1 VPIPQ
6 TKAIMLPLLQFAGD
20 EKEHTVNEAEEHL
33 ASHFK
38 LTKEERAVIKKS
50 GGETTFLNRLRFART
65 HLERAILLD
74 RPKTASF
81 KITERGSGILKEN
94 PPTIDEK
101 FLRSISSEYAEW
113 EKERLQKKKQKMKST
128 QYIALE
134 DPKEIDRA
142 QQMMSDLLKNNSTK
156 SGTIN
161 TGHPGGNRDLE
172 VFWAQDYD
180 MWWGYTRLEDEKIPR
195 HWNAFGKGEPEWD
208 TNHSHNITC
217 EINMPLSGA
226 TRMVSGL
233 FVKDQEGNVYVAHDG
248 GAGGGKKGIGR
259 SSFEDFFEDPDS
271 WTDVTDKKG
280 KRRMILVSNLKDDE
294 AVSQIANFVNKV
306 YEFKNPEIK
315 YWLVKTGKEG
325 IDWTNQREKGFVGIH
340 YVDTGSLTQFYDAN
354 GELSEKSKLRK
365 ALDVPEFV
373 KDRKGGSKEAKISQ
387 ALIQFNYFMRM
398 KKNDKIVAYG
408 GKSKVLGTGMVSG
421 KYQHR
426 PKEFYCHT
434 FPVAWE
440 EFTERIADDP
450 VERVGT
456 IFPIQKEQFQ
466 ALIGEKSL
474 PPTLPPVPQ
483 REFDEYFEILK
494 RKKQLIFYGPPGT
507 GKTYTANAVADAWVS
522 ENPSQEKQYIRKVT
536 FHPSY
541 SYEEFVEGIKPKPKG
556 QTLEYPIEPGI
567 FRIICEEAKNDDPE
581 IKYVLFIDEI
591 NRGNISKIF
600 GEIITLIEKDKRDV
614 QFLQLAYSK
623 EEFSVPQNLYIIGTM
638 NTADRS
644 LTQIDAALRRR
655 FGFSELMPK
664 PELLP
669 QKIEGIS
676 LRDLLVKLNER
687 ITNEGLREKQIG
699 HSYLMSV
706 QDLKD
711 LQFAFAN
718 EIVPLLQDY
727 FYDDYKK
734 LEEEIL
740 SDKFID
746 SGKMIVKDDWKKD
759 SKIFLSAIKKTFQ
772 I

>member
-1 VPIPQ
+1 
-6 TKAIMLPLLQFAGD
+6 MLPLLQFAVDG
-20 EKEHTVNEAEEHL
+20 KEHTVNEAENHL
-33 ASHFK
+33 ASHFN
-38 LTKEERAVIKKS
+38 LTKEERNIIKES

-65 HLERAILLD
+65 HLERALLFD
-74 RPKTASF
+74 RPKTASL
-81 KITERGSGILKEN
+81 KITERGSAILKDN
-94 PPTIDEK
+94 PTNIDEK
-101 FLRSISSEYAEW
+101 FLRNISSEYADW
-113 EKERLQKKKQKMKST
+113 EKERIQKKKQKMKST
-128 QYIALE
+128 QYTALE

-142 QQMMSDLLKNNSTK
+142 QKMMSDLLKSNSTK

-161 TGHPGGNRDLE
+161 TGYPAGNRDLE

-208 TNHSHNITC
+208 TKHSHNITC

-233 FVKDQEGNVYVAHDG
+233 FVKDQEGNVCLTHDG
-248 GAGGGKKGIGR
+248 GVGGGKKGIGR
-259 SSFEDFFEDPDS
+259 SNFEDFFAEPDS
-271 WTDVTDKKG
+271 WAEVTDKKG
-280 KRRMILVSNLKDDE
+280 KRRTIVISNLEDDD
-294 AVSQIANFVNKV
+294 AMSQITNFVNKV
-306 YEFKNPEIK
+306 YEFKNPEIN
-315 YWLVKTGKEG
+315 YWLVKTGKNG
-325 IDWTNQREKGFVGIH
+325 SDWINQRDKGFVGIH
-340 YVDTGSLTQFYDAN
+340 YVDTGSLTQFYDSN
-354 GELSEKSKLRK
+354 GNLSDKSKLRK
-365 ALDVPEFV
+365 ALDVPKLV
-373 KDRKGGSKEAKISQ
+373 GDLKGGSKEAKISQ
-387 ALIQFNYFMRM
+387 ALIQFNYFMQM
-398 KKNDKIVAYG
+398 KKNDKIVVYG
-408 GKSKVLGTGMVSG
+408 GKSKILGAGSVSG
-421 KYQHR
+421 KYLHN
-426 PKEFYCHT
+426 PKETHCHT
-434 FPVAWE
+434 FPVTWG
-440 EFTERIADDP
+440 EFTERITEEP
-450 VERVGT
+450 VKRVGT
-456 IFPIQKEQFQ
+456 IFPIPKEKFQ
-466 ALIGEKSL
+466 ALIGEKPLSS
-474 PPTLPPVPQ
+474 TLTQVTTT
-483 REFDEYFEILK
+483 EFEEYFDILE
-494 RKKQLIFYGPPGT
+494 RKNQLIFYGPPGT
-507 GKTYTANAVADAWVS
+507 GKTYTANAVAEAWVS

-600 GEIITLIEKDKRDV
+600 GELITLIEKDKRDV
-614 QFLQLAYSK
+614 HSLQLAYSK

-669 QKIEGIS
+669 QKIEGVS
-676 LRDLLVKLNER
+676 LRDLLVKLNQR

-706 QDLKD
+706 QNLKD

-746 SGKMIVKDDWKKD
+746 SEKMVVKDDWKKD
-759 SKIFLSAIKKTFQ
+759 SKVFLNAIKKTFQ

>member
-1 VPIPQ
+1 
-6 TKAIMLPLLQFAGD
+6 MLPLLQFARDG
-20 EKEHTVNEAEEHL
+20 KEHTVNEAEEHL
-33 ASHFK
+33 ASHFN
-38 LTKEERAVIKKS
+38 LTKEERNIIKKS

-65 HLERAILLD
+65 HLERALLLD
-74 RPKTASF
+74 RPKTASL

-94 PPTIDEK
+94 PSTIDEK
-101 FLRSISSEYAEW
+101 FLRNISSEYAEW
-113 EKERLQKKKQKMKST
+113 EKERIQKKKQKMTGT
-128 QYIALE
+128 QYVALE

-142 QQMMSDLLKNNSTK
+142 QQTMSDLLKNNSTK

-161 TGHPGGNRDLE
+161 IGYPAGNRDLE
-172 VFWAQDYD
+172 VFSAQDYD

-248 GAGGGKKGIGR
+248 GIGGGKKGIGKN
-259 SSFEDFFEDPDS
+259 SFEDFLAEPDS
-271 WTDVTDKKG
+271 WADVTDKKG
-280 KRRMILVSNLKDDE
+280 KRRMIVISNLEDDD
-294 AVSQIANFVNKV
+294 AMSQIENFVNKV
-306 YEFKNPEIK
+306 YEFKNPEIN
-315 YWLVKTGKEG
+315 YWIVKTGKETF
-325 IDWTNQREKGFVGIH
+325 DWPNQRDNGFTGIR
-340 YVDTGSLTQFYDAN
+340 YFDTGSLTKFYDQN
-354 GELSEKSKLRK
+354 GNLSKENKSKLRN
-365 ALDVPEFV
+365 ALGNPKFTTTL
-373 KDRKGGSKEAKISQ
+373 KGRNKEAKISQ
-387 ALIQFNYFMRM
+387 ALIQFNAFMQM
-398 KKNDKIVAYG
+398 KKNDKIIAYG
-408 GKSKVLGTGMVSG
+408 GQSKIMGVGTISG
-421 KYQHR
+421 SYQYK
-426 PKEFYCHT
+426 PKLTHCHT
-434 FPVAWE
+434 CPVTWE
-440 EFTERIADDP
+440 DTHERIAKSR
-450 VERVGT
+450 VTRVGT
-456 IFPIQKEQFQ
+456 VLPISKEKFE
-466 ALIGEKSL
+466 ALIGEK
-474 PPTLPPVPQ
+474 PFPQ
-483 REFDEYFEILK
+483 VMQSVTSAEFDEYFDILE
-494 RKKQLIFYGPPGT
+494 RKKQLIIYGPPGT
-507 GKTYTANAVADAWVS
+507 GKTFIANKVAEAWTS
-522 ENPSQEKQYIRKVT
+522 ENPSQDKQYIRKVT

-600 GEIITLIEKDKRDV
+600 GELITLIEKDKRV
-614 QFLQLAYSK
+614 VHSLQLAYSK

-644 LTQIDAALRRR
+644 LIQIDAALRRR

-669 QKIEGIS
+669 QKIEGVS

-687 ITNEGLREKQIG
+687 IINEGLREKQIG
-699 HSYLMSV
+699 HSYLMFV
-706 QDLKD
+706 QNLKD

-759 SKIFLSAIKKTFQ
+759 SKVFLSAIKKTFQ
-772 I
+772 L

>member
-1 VPIPQ
+1 MPIPQ
-6 TKAIMLPLLQFAGD
+6 TKAIMLPLLQFAVDG
-20 EKEHTVNEAEEHL
+20 KEHTVDEAEENL
-33 ASHFK
+33 ASHFN
-38 LTKEERAVIKKS
+38 LTKNERAVIKKS

-74 RPKTASF
+74 RPKTASL
-81 KITERGSGILKEN
+81 KITKRGSEILKDS
-94 PPTIDEK
+94 PSTIDER
-101 FLRSISSEYAEW
+101 FLRNISTEYAAW
-113 EKERLQKKKQKMKST
+113 EQERLQKKKQKMKST

-134 DPKEIDRA
+134 DPKEIDTA
-142 QQMMSDLLKNNSTK
+142 QKMMSDLLKNNSTK

-161 TGHPGGNRDLE
+161 LGYPAGNRDVE

-180 MWWGYTRLEDEKIPR
+180 MWWGYNRLEDEKIPR
-195 HWNAFGKGEPEWD
+195 HWNPFGKGEPEWD

-217 EINMPLSGA
+217 EINMPLSVA

-233 FVKDQEGNVYVAHDG
+233 FVKDNEENYYVAHDG
-248 GAGGGKKGIGR
+248 GIGGGKKGIGR
-259 SSFEDFFEDPDS
+259 SNFEDFFADPGA
-271 WTDVTDKKG
+271 WTNVSDQKG
-280 KRRMILVSNLKDDE
+280 NRRMILVSNLEDDE
-294 AVSQIANFVNKV
+294 AVSQISNFVNKV
-306 YEFKNPEIK
+306 YEFKNPEIN
-315 YWLVKTGKEG
+315 YWKISPGTQGNEWDEQRDNKLIGIHFLDPGDLSKTTESELQEKIKNAYGKEAVAKRANTFG
-325 IDWTNQREKGFVGIH
+325 QMRDFLKIKKGDI
-340 YVDTGSLTQFYDAN
+340 
-354 GELSEKSKLRK
+354 
-365 ALDVPEFV
+365 
-373 KDRKGGSKEAKISQ
+373 
-387 ALIQFNYFMRM
+387 
-398 KKNDKIVAYG
+398 IVANR
-408 GKSKVLGTGMVSG
+408 GKSKILGIGKVTGS
-421 KYQHR
+421 YQYQEGQKH
-426 PKEFYCHT
+426 PHT
-434 FPVAWE
+434 FPVDWYD
-440 EFTERIADDP
+440 TNEREITMQNGWMVTVIQLTKKNFDD
-450 VERVGT
+450 
-456 IFPIQKEQFQ
+456 
-466 ALIGEKSL
+466 LIGEKTSS
-474 PPTLPPVPQ
+474 PTLTQVTTT
-483 REFDEYFEILK
+483 EFEEYFDILE

-507 GKTYTANAVADAWVS
+507 GKTYTANAVAEAWVS

-567 FRIICEEAKNDDPE
+567 FKIICGEAKNDPE
-581 IKYVLFIDEI
+581 TKYVLFIDEI

-600 GEIITLIEKDKRDV
+600 GELITLIEKDKRDV
-614 QFLQLAYSK
+614 HSLQLAYSK
-623 EEFSVPQNLYIIGTM
+623 EEFTVPQNLYIIGTM

-669 QKIEGIS
+669 QKIEGVS
-676 LRDLLVKLNER
+676 LRDLLVKLNAR

-711 LQFAFAN
+711 LQFTFSN

-746 SGKMIVKDDWKKD
+746 SEKMIVKDDWKKD

-772 I
+772 L